1 MKTCIQVF
9 WKPRNTENAVTKSSE
24 VGKPVENRYQNRG
37 QFRFWP
43 ASLGNEKNM
52 FEFKFFRVV
61 IGSFLLAT
69 SVCTY
74 SGTFWKADPVRENG
88 LFLVILYI
96 YRNFPSKLPKS
107 SLTSILVSD
116 FHRLPDFGGLCNRV
130 FRVPR
135 LSKNLYTNFH
145 TKCPNKSY
153 TKIEKWMTIRPR
165 NGLFMMLIRKLTFK
179 KM

>member
-1 MKTCIQVF
+1 MKICIQVF

-52 FEFKFFRVV
+52 FELKFFRVV

-74 SGTFWKADPVRENG
+74 SDTFRKADPVRENVF
-88 LFLVILYI
+88 FLVFLCI
-96 YRNFPSKLPKS
+96 YRNFLSKLSKS
-107 SLTSILVSD
+107 SLTLILVCD
-116 FHRLPDFGGLCNRV
+116 FYGLFDLGGICNRV
-130 FRVPR
+130 FRVSR
-135 LSKNLYTNFH
+135 LSKNLYTSFH
-145 TKCPNKSY
+145 WNCRTKC
-153 TKIEKWMTIRPR
+153 
-165 NGLFMMLIRKLTFK
+165 
-179 KM
+179 